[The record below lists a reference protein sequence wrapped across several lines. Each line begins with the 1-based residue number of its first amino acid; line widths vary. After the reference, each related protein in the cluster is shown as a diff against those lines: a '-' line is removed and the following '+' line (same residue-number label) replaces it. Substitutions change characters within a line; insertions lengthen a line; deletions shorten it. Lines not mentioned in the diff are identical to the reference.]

1 MDKVC
6 KIIVVAILLVI
17 VLVMFFYTDVNV
29 AKANKQEA
37 NLVVFGDNIT
47 PENKPFVE
55 GNGIYLPIDIVEKFL
70 DEYIFYDKIATKV
83 IITTE
88 KEVYKLKLNENK
100 MTRNFEDVSIENPA
114 KNENGQAYIDINL
127 FKDIY
132 NVKVEYNENTSTI
145 SIDKKEESDLPVKY
159 NNVKVYDDISTK
171 SNVIST
177 LGKKNTVSVY
187 TESLKHNRWY
197 KIKTDDGTI
206 GYISKNNVDVNTKPD
221 DSEKN
226 NANENNQT
234 SQNTSVGSIDSSDEK
249 IIMFWQYGSNLKTL
263 GEKIDGVNVVSPTWY
278 ELKNSSGEINSK
290 FSSEYYKKAKSNG
303 YKIWPIVTNGID
315 SANYMPADTS
325 SMLNSEQ
332 NREQFIKNMLKIAKE
347 NNLDGINIDF
357 ESMKEEDKLVYTQFI
372 RELAPVFRNE
382 GIKVSVDMY
391 FVNYIDR
398 KGIGA
403 ASDYVILMGYDQR
416 GGWSSE
422 SGSISEISW
431 VEKNIESLINSSNIP
446 AEKIILGVPFY
457 TRLWTEKAGSNKPTT
472 KVYDMNDCQD
482 FLKTNKLT
490 ASLDEKSGQN
500 YAEYTK
506 GSVTYK
512 LWLEDVD
519 SMKKR
524 VEIVNKYNLHGIS
537 GWQKGLETDNVWKA
551 INDTIKK

>member
-1 MDKVC
+1 
-6 KIIVVAILLVI
+6 
-17 VLVMFFYTDVNV
+17 
-29 AKANKQEA
+29 
-37 NLVVFGDNIT
+37 
-47 PENKPFVE
+47 
-55 GNGIYLPIDIVEKFL
+55 
-70 DEYIFYDKIATKV
+70 
-83 IITTE
+83 
-88 KEVYKLKLNENK
+88 
-100 MTRNFEDVSIENPA
+100 
-114 KNENGQAYIDINL
+114 
-127 FKDIY
+127 
-132 NVKVEYNENTSTI
+132 
-145 SIDKKEESDLPVKY
+145 
-159 NNVKVYDDISTK
+159 
-171 SNVIST
+171 
-177 LGKKNTVSVY
+177 
-187 TESLKHNRWY
+187 
-197 KIKTDDGTI
+197 
-206 GYISKNNVDVNTKPD
+206 
-221 DSEKN
+221 
-226 NANENNQT
+226 
-234 SQNTSVGSIDSSDEK
+234 
-249 IIMFWQYGSNLKTL
+249 
-263 GEKIDGVNVVSPTWY
+263 
-278 ELKNSSGEINSK
+278 
-290 FSSEYYKKAKSNG
+290 
-303 YKIWPIVTNGID
+303 
-315 SANYMPADTS
+315 
-325 SMLNSEQ
+325 
-332 NREQFIKNMLKIAKE
+332 MLKIAKE

-372 RELAPVFRNE
+372 RELAPIFRNE